1 MTIMNK
7 AKILICSVVASMAL
21 TACSIEDNPN
31 TDPVINPTDTATVV
45 IDNPIEAESDQ
56 PAYAPGL

>member
-1 MTIMNK
+1 MNK
-7 AKILICSVVASMAL
+7 AKILICAVFAAMAV

-31 TDPVINPTDTATVV
+31 PEPSVEAQDSTNV
-45 IDNPIEAESDQ
+45 DNPFETVTDQ